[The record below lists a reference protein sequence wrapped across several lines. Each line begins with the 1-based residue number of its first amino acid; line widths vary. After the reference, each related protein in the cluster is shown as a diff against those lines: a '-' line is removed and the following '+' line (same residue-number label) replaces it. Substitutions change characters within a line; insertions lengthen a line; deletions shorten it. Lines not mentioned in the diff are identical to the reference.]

1 MRRVS
6 AGARYIVPLFFLRSR
21 SRSLIPSATKKS
33 PVLKAF
39 LPCRAALCRVI
50 LLIGLSRLSFFMACA
65 DRVPV
70 SDHGILFTGGKI
82 SSTSFLPAPAPPAS
96 RRVVAHRG
104 FQLTHSRLRR
114 QFEWRPLASAAI
126 GQERLVSQ
134 HRVVSQLGTRL
145 RFRYGH
151 RQCGNAD
158 SHRWA
163 QGRN

>member
-1 MRRVS
+1 MRSLS

-21 SRSLIPSATKKS
+21 SRSLVHSATKKNLPFS
-33 PVLKAF
+33 KHFF
-39 LPCRAALCRVI
+39 LAGQPLPRYFVNWI
-50 LLIGLSRLSFFMACA
+50 KPPEFFHGSRGSGTGFGH
-65 DRVPV
+65 V
-70 SDHGILFTGGKI
+70 ILFTGGKV

-96 RRVVAHRG
+96 RRVVARRG

-114 QFEWRPLASAAI
+114 RQFEWRPPASAAI

-134 HRVVSQLGTRL
+134 HRVVSQHGTRL

-158 SHRWA
+158 SRRGA
-163 QGRN
+163 